1 MGMAGIAVTRH
12 PMARHLKEP
21 APGEP
26 KVKANLEETP
36 EKWHSNAV
44 MFSHQLRVEKVAT
57 NHFGKKM
64 NKQCYHRGLWM
75 S

>member
-36 EKWHSNAV
+36 EK
-44 MFSHQLRVEKVAT
+44 
-57 NHFGKKM
+57 
-64 NKQCYHRGLWM
+64 
-75 S
+75 